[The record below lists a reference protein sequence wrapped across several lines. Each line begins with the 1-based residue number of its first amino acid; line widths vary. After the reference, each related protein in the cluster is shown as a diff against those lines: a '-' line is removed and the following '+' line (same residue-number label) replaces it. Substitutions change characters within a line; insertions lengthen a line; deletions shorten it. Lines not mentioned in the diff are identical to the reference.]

1 MKNAIK
7 VLCFVIAFVLIGT
20 AGTYFWF
27 TFDKGEFEYVEGDEK
42 GNVVIT
48 NYIGSEKD
56 VTIPKRLRLKN
67 VTAIDEDAFKESDI
81 ESVKIGGN
89 ITFIGQNAFRSCK
102 KLKSV
107 ELAEGVK
114 SIGEGAFMECTSLK
128 SIKFPSTLKK
138 IDICPFTKSA
148 LTEIDMSEN
157 DYFTIEN
164 GVVYDKD
171 KTVVYFSLES
181 ADLSDYKLPETV
193 NMIKEAAFYNHKELT
208 SIEIGS
214 KVTKISNLAFFATG
228 IKEVRIPPNV
238 VSFGSMVFSESPL
251 TRIYISEGTKTIEKA
266 AFEGLEKQLTI
277 VTPENSK
284 AAKYAQENKLK
295 VEFEK

>member
-7 VLCFVIAFVLIGT
+7 VLCFVIAFILIGT

-42 GNVVIT
+42 GTVVIT
-48 NYIGSEKD
+48 NYIGTEKD
-56 VTIPKRLRLKN
+56 VNIPKHLRFKN
-67 VTAIDEDAFKESDI
+67 VTAIDEDAFKESNI

-89 ITFIGQNAFRSCK
+89 VTFIGQNAFRSCK

-114 SIGEGAFMECTSLK
+114 SIGEGAFMECASLK
-128 SIKFPSTLKK
+128 SIKFPSTVKK
-138 IDICPFTKSA
+138 LDKCPFVKSA
-148 LTEIDMSEN
+148 LSDIDMSEN
-157 DYFTIEN
+157 DNFIFEN
-164 GVVYDKD
+164 GIVYDKD
-171 KTVVYFSLES
+171 KTVVYFALES

-208 SIEIGS
+208 SVEIGS

-228 IKEVRIPPNV
+228 IKEITIPSSV
-238 VSFGSMVFSESPL
+238 VGIGSMAFSESSL
-251 TRIYISEGTKTIEKA
+251 EKIYIPKETKTIDKG

-284 AAKYAQENKLK
+284 AAKYAEENKLK